1 LISVHRARVAVGTVA
16 ALLACTA
23 PAAAATRYVFT
34 TFLGDSAA
42 EEKLSVYTSSN
53 GLDFKLLSN
62 TGYGGPTSVLRDPSI
77 MKHTDGLYYVAYTL
91 QSWTTDSSSFGI
103 ATSTDLEKWTFLVEV
118 PAGVAGAH
126 ATWAPEWFKDTDG
139 VHLIVNIEGTQ
150 SGFRSYDFKAKDDTL
165 KAWDAPAELGI
176 GPNNIDTFV
185 VKSGA
190 TYHAFSKNETTK
202 YIEHATSSAF
212 RGPWT
217 WVGKDDWAG
226 WGSGKEGIALYQLD
240 DGSWRMFLD
249 CYGNCGFLYSDSDDL
264 EQWTA
269 TKTVPGG
276 LSGVVRHGTV
286 LREEMGTAGMGSGGM
301 SGSAGA
307 TNGGRA
313 SAGAAGRGDV
323 GGGGAGRTGQASG
336 GTTAET
342 GGSGGVAGGGAGGGG
357 RASAAGGTSGAGAAG
372 AGASGANGASGT
384 TAAGGSAGGGATS
397 ASAGVPGAAAE
408 TAAND
413 GGCGCA
419 VPRRGARVPGL
430 AALGALLFGLRRRSG
445 QGRRTREAHRGR
457 PAS

>member
-1 LISVHRARVAVGTVA
+1 MSAEHRRCVVVVLGAFA
-16 ALLACTA
+16 ALLASAA
-23 PAAAATRYVFT
+23 PAGAATRYVFT
-34 TFLGDSAA
+34 TFRGDSASQ
-42 EEKLSVYTSSN
+42 EKLSVYTSSD
-53 GLDFKLLSN
+53 GLNFKLLSD

-77 MKHTDGLYYVAYTL
+77 MKHTDGLYYIAYTL

-165 KAWDAPAELGI
+165 KTWDAPAEMGI

-202 YIEHATSSAF
+202 YIEHATASAF

-264 EQWTA
+264 DSWTA

-276 LSGVVRHGTV
+276 LSGTVRHGTV
-286 LREEMGTAGMGSGGM
+286 LREETAMGGMGSGGM
-301 SGSAGA
+301 ASDAGA

-313 SAGAAGRGDV
+313 SAGAGGRG
-323 GGGGAGRTGQASG
+323 GGRGGASSDGGRG
-336 GTTAET
+336 GL
-342 GGSGGVAGGGAGGGG
+342 GSGGAQTQTGG
-357 RASAAGGTSGAGAAG
+357 RGGAAGGVGRGGNSGAAGAMSGAGTAGAGAAG
-372 AGASGANGASGT
+372 AGAAGAGAM
-384 TAAGGSAGGGATS
+384 GS
-397 ASAGVPGAAAE
+397 
-408 TAAND
+408 
-413 GGCGCA
+413 
-419 VPRRGARVPGL
+419 
-430 AALGALLFGLRRRSG
+430 
-445 QGRRTREAHRGR
+445 
-457 PAS
+457 